1 MIQQLYPQ
9 ATRVSVAAGHCPHDE
24 APTAVNKAIGDFM
37 AKL

>member
-1 MIQQLYPQ
+1 MIQQLYPK

-24 APTAVNKAIGDFM
+24 APEAVNMAISDFM